1 MRQSLISLLEDA
13 YEENHYTSMAATIM
27 KESNR
32 ATTDEELFRILK
44 RNYGPPTG
52 RISRVV
58 GKQLY
63 EYSLRGDSSLEQ
75 IIQEAGELYDCRP
88 EHLSDDQ
95 LCRSFST
102 MS

>member
-27 KESNR
+27 GESTR
-32 ATTDEELFRILK
+32 AETDRELFRVLK
-44 RNYGPPTG
+44 RTYGPPTG

-63 EYSLRGDSSLEQ
+63 EHSVRSNQSVKQIVEQ
-75 IIQEAGELYDCRP
+75 AGEIYNCLP

-95 LCRSFST
+95 LCRAFSN